1 MDQSNRSLQK
11 KKPVLFQKYRFL
23 SNLATVKRLFLSK
36 PETSVDLHK
45 YYIRCEL
52 IDTFEDLYDTLQ
64 RITRAFLL
72 AVVRDFF
79 SHNLLAGC
87 QWL

>member
-1 MDQSNRSLQK
+1 MDQSNRSLQ

-79 SHNLLAGC
+79 LIIYSLTVNGC
-87 QWL
+87 I